1 MRGAS
6 AARHR
11 QMRDKLKDILLQVQ
25 KPARYVGGEYNL
37 PDMDKECSERVLL
50 CFSDK
55 YEVGMSNIGTR
66 ILYHMLNDTDGV
78 VCERCYAPDL
88 DMAELLHKNSLPL
101 FSLETKRDAKQFDLI
116 GFSIGFELQF
126 TNVVYM
132 LDLMG
137 APYYANQRGEDFP
150 PIVAGGPCV
159 VNPMPFAPFFD
170 AVLIGEGEK
179 NLKELTLL
187 HMQCREG
194 KVSKAE
200 FLQRASKLDGVY
212 VPSLNNRTKRAVVKD
227 LDKAYYPTK
236 VLVPN
241 CDIVHDRSSIE
252 LFRGCAN
259 GCRFCQ
265 AGFYYRP
272 IRERSVDTLVR
283 QACEL
288 MDNTGYDELG
298 LLSLSTS
305 DYSQLK
311 ELVDKIKVEADKRKV
326 KVALPSLRLDSFEA
340 DGIQGA
346 SLTFAPE
353 AGTQRLRDVINKN
366 INEEDILTSLTT
378 AMKYGVK
385 NVKLYFIIGLPTERE
400 EDLQGIVDIV
410 HLIKKLHAQY
420 GTSKLLNITVSTSV
434 FIPKPLTPFQWESQI
449 TIEQMRQKQAF
460 MREKLR
466 IKNVKYSWHG
476 AESSVIEAI
485 LARGDKSL
493 AKAIVKAYELGCVFD
508 SWSENFYYDR
518 WMAAFEQSGVDYQ
531 KFLDGFAEDEELP
544 WDIVDNGV
552 TKSYLLNERHKAY
565 DGQSTPNCLDKCN
578 GCGANRLE
586 RCRI

>member
-1 MRGAS
+1 MW
-6 AARHR
+6 
-11 QMRDKLKDILLQVQ
+11 DKLKDILQQVQ
-25 KPARYVGGEYNL
+25 KPARYVGGEFNL
-37 PDMDKECSERVLL
+37 PDMDKPCKERVCL

-78 VCERCYAPDL
+78 VCERAYAPDL
-88 DMAELLHKNSLPL
+88 DMAELLKKHGLPL
-101 FSLETKRDAKQFDLI
+101 FSIETKRDIKNFDLV
-116 GFSIGFELQF
+116 GFSVQFELQF
-126 TNVVYM
+126 TNIAYM

-137 APYYANQRGEDFP
+137 VPYFAKDRGEDIP

-159 VNPMPFAPFFD
+159 VNPMPFADFFD

-179 NLKELTLL
+179 NLAELVAL
-187 HMQCREG
+187 HIQCRD
-194 KVSKAE
+194 KKMSKSE
-200 FLQRASKLDGVY
+200 FLAAASRLDGVY
-212 VPSLNNRTKRAVVKD
+212 VPSLNNPTKRAVVKD

-236 VLVPN
+236 ILVPN

-272 IRERSVDTLVR
+272 IRERSVETLTR

-298 LLSLSTS
+298 LLSLSTG

-311 ELVDKIKVEADKRKV
+311 ELVDRIKVEADARKV
-326 KVALPSLRLDSFEA
+326 KLALPSLRLDSFEA
-340 DGIQGA
+340 EIYEEMQGA

-366 INEEDILTSLTT
+366 ISDEDVVSSLT
-378 AMKYGVK
+378 AALKYGVK
-385 NVKLYFIIGLPTERE
+385 NVKLYFIMGLPTETE
-400 EDLQGIVDIV
+400 EDLKGIVEIV
-410 HLIKKLHAQY
+410 KLVKDLHRQFGA
-420 GTSKLLNITVSTSV
+420 SRLLNITVSTSI
-434 FIPKPLTPFQWESQI
+434 FIPKPLTPFQWERQI
-449 TIEQMRQKQAF
+449 TIEEMRSKQEF
-460 MREKLR
+460 MRDNLR
-466 IKNVKYSWHG
+466 MKNVKYSWHG
-476 AESSVIEAI
+476 AQSSLIEAI
-485 LARGDKSL
+485 FARGDRSL
-493 AKAIVKAYELGCVFD
+493 AKSIVKAYELGCVFD
-508 SWSENFYYDR
+508 SWSENFDYDK
-518 WMAAFEQSGVDYQ
+518 WMRAFEESGVDYR
-531 KFLDGFAEDEELP
+531 KFLEGFSEDEELP
-544 WDIVDNGV
+544 WDIIDNGV
-552 TKSYLLNERHKAY
+552 SKKYLLAERHKAY
-565 DGQSTPNCLDKCN
+565 KGETTPNCLNKCN

>member
-1 MRGAS
+1 MW
-6 AARHR
+6 
-11 QMRDKLKDILLQVQ
+11 DKLKDILLQVQ

-37 PDMDKECSERVLL
+37 PDMDKPCKERVLL

-66 ILYHMLNDTDGV
+66 ILYHMLNDMLDV

-88 DMAELLHKNSLPL
+88 DMADLLRKNNLPL
-101 FSLETKRDAKQFDLI
+101 FSIETKRDIKSFDLI
-116 GFSIGFELQF
+116 GFSVQFELQF
-126 TNVVYM
+126 TNIAYM

-137 APYYANQRGEDFP
+137 APYFASERGEEFP

-187 HMQCREG
+187 HMQCKKEG
-194 KVSKAE
+194 LSKQE

-212 VPSLNNRTKRAVVKD
+212 VPSLNNPTKRAVVKD
-227 LDKAYYPTK
+227 LDEAYYPTK
-236 VLVPN
+236 ILVPN

-272 IRERSVDTLVR
+272 IRERSVDTLVT
-283 QACEL
+283 QAREL

-305 DYSQLK
+305 DYSGLK
-311 ELVDKIKVEADKRKV
+311 ELVDKIKVEADKRKI

-340 DGIQGA
+340 EIYEEIQGA

-366 INEEDILTSLTT
+366 VNDKDILSSLTA

-385 NVKLYFIIGLPTERE
+385 NVKLYFIMGLPTEQE

-410 HLIKKLHAQY
+410 CLIKKLHAEY
-420 GTSKLLNITVSTSV
+420 GTSKLLNITVSTSI
-434 FIPKPLTPFQWESQI
+434 FIPKPLTPFQWERQI
-449 TIEQMRQKQAF
+449 SMQEMLDKQAF

-466 IKNVKYSWHG
+466 MKNVKYSWHG
-476 AESSVIEAI
+476 DESSIIEAI
-485 LARGDKSL
+485 FARGDKSL
-493 AKAIVKAYELGCVFD
+493 AKVIVKAYELGCVFD
-508 SWSENFYYDR
+508 SWSENFHYDK
-518 WMAAFEQSGVDYQ
+518 WIEAFELCGVDYQ

-544 WDIVDNGV
+544 WDIIDNGV
-552 TKSYLLNERHKAY
+552 TKAYLLKERHKAY
-565 DGQSTPNCLDKCN
+565 EGICTPNCLKKCN

>member
-1 MRGAS
+1 MW
-6 AARHR
+6 
-11 QMRDKLKDILLQVQ
+11 DKLKDILLQVQ

-37 PDMDKECSERVLL
+37 PDMDKPCKERVLL

-66 ILYHMLNDTDGV
+66 ILYHMLNDMLDV

-88 DMAELLHKNSLPL
+88 DMADLLRKNNLPL
-101 FSLETKRDAKQFDLI
+101 FSIETKRDIKSFDLI
-116 GFSIGFELQF
+116 GFSVQFELQF
-126 TNVVYM
+126 TNIAYM

-137 APYYANQRGEDFP
+137 APYFASERGEEFP

-187 HMQCREG
+187 HMQCKKEG
-194 KVSKAE
+194 LSKQE

-212 VPSLNNRTKRAVVKD
+212 VPSLNNPTKRAVVKD
-227 LDKAYYPTK
+227 LDEAYYPTK
-236 VLVPN
+236 ILVPN

-272 IRERSVDTLVR
+272 IRERSVDTLVT
-283 QACEL
+283 QAREL

-305 DYSQLK
+305 DYSGLK
-311 ELVDKIKVEADKRKV
+311 ELVDKIKVEADKRKI

-340 DGIQGA
+340 EIYEEIQGA

-366 INEEDILTSLTT
+366 VNDKDILSSLTA

-385 NVKLYFIIGLPTERE
+385 NVKLYFIMGLPTEQE

-410 HLIKKLHAQY
+410 CLIKKLHAEY
-420 GTSKLLNITVSTSV
+420 GTSKLLNITVSTSI
-434 FIPKPLTPFQWESQI
+434 FIPKPLTPFQWERQI
-449 TIEQMRQKQAF
+449 SMQEMLDKQAF

-466 IKNVKYSWHG
+466 MKNVKYSWHG
-476 AESSVIEAI
+476 AESSIIEAI
-485 LARGDKSL
+485 FARGDKSL
-493 AKAIVKAYELGCVFD
+493 AKVIVKAYELGCVFD
-508 SWSENFYYDR
+508 SWSENFHYDK
-518 WMAAFEQSGVDYQ
+518 WIEAFELCGVDYQ

-544 WDIVDNGV
+544 WDIIDNGV
-552 TKSYLLNERHKAY
+552 TKAYLLKERHKAY
-565 DGQSTPNCLDKCN
+565 EGIYTPNCLKKCN

>member
-1 MRGAS
+1 MW
-6 AARHR
+6 
-11 QMRDKLKDILLQVQ
+11 DKLKDILQQVQ
-25 KPARYVGGEYNL
+25 KPARYVGGEFNL
-37 PDMDKECSERVLL
+37 PDMDKPCKERVCL

-78 VCERCYAPDL
+78 VCERAYAPDL
-88 DMAELLHKNSLPL
+88 DMAELLKKHGLPL
-101 FSLETKRDAKQFDLI
+101 FSIETKRDIKTFDLV
-116 GFSIGFELQF
+116 GFSVQFELQF
-126 TNVVYM
+126 TNIAYM

-137 APYYANQRGEDFP
+137 VPYFAKDRGEDIP

-159 VNPMPFAPFFD
+159 VNPMPFADFFD

-179 NLKELTLL
+179 NLTELVAL
-187 HMQCREG
+187 HIQCRD
-194 KVSKAE
+194 KKMSKSE
-200 FLQRASKLDGVY
+200 FLAAASRLDGVY
-212 VPSLNNRTKRAVVKD
+212 VPSLNNPTKRAVVKD

-236 VLVPN
+236 ILVPN

-272 IRERSVDTLVR
+272 IRERSVDTLTR

-298 LLSLSTS
+298 LLSLSTG

-311 ELVDKIKVEADKRKV
+311 ELIDRINAEADARKV
-326 KVALPSLRLDSFEA
+326 KLALPSLRLDSFEA
-340 DGIQGA
+340 EIYEEMQGA

-366 INEEDILTSLTT
+366 ISDEDVVSSLT
-378 AMKYGVK
+378 AALKYGVK
-385 NVKLYFIIGLPTERE
+385 NVKLYFIMGLPTET
-400 EDLQGIVDIV
+400 EDDLKGIVDIV
-410 HLIKKLHAQY
+410 KLVKDLHRQF
-420 GTSKLLNITVSTSV
+420 GTSKLLNITVSTSI
-434 FIPKPLTPFQWESQI
+434 FIPKPLTPFQWERQI
-449 TIEQMRQKQAF
+449 TIEEMRNKQEF
-460 MREKLR
+460 MRDNLR
-466 IKNVKYSWHG
+466 MKNVKYSWHG
-476 AESSVIEAI
+476 AQSSLIEAI
-485 LARGDKSL
+485 FARGDRSL
-493 AKAIVKAYELGCVFD
+493 AKSIVKAYELGCVFD
-508 SWSENFYYDR
+508 SWSENFDFDK
-518 WMAAFEQSGVDYQ
+518 WMRAFEESGADYR
-531 KFLDGFAEDEELP
+531 KFLEGFSEDEELP
-544 WDIVDNGV
+544 WDIIDNGV
-552 TKSYLLNERHKAY
+552 SKKYLLAERHKAY
-565 DGQSTPNCLDKCN
+565 RGETTPNCLNKCN

>member
-1 MRGAS
+1 MW
-6 AARHR
+6 
-11 QMRDKLKDILLQVQ
+11 DKLKDILQQVQ
-25 KPARYVGGEYNL
+25 KPARYVGGEFNL
-37 PDMDKECSERVLL
+37 PDMDKPCKERVCL

-78 VCERCYAPDL
+78 VCERAYAPDL
-88 DMAELLHKNSLPL
+88 DMAELLKKHGLPL
-101 FSLETKRDAKQFDLI
+101 FSIETKRDIKTFDLV
-116 GFSIGFELQF
+116 GFSVQFELQF
-126 TNVVYM
+126 TNIAYM

-137 APYYANQRGEDFP
+137 VPYFAKDRGEDIP

-159 VNPMPFAPFFD
+159 VNPMPFADFFD

-179 NLKELTLL
+179 NLAELVAL
-187 HMQCREG
+187 HIQCRD
-194 KVSKAE
+194 KKMSKSE
-200 FLQRASKLDGVY
+200 FLAAASRLDGVY
-212 VPSLNNRTKRAVVKD
+212 VPSLNNPTKRAVVKD

-236 VLVPN
+236 ILVPN

-272 IRERSVDTLVR
+272 IRERSVDTLTR

-298 LLSLSTS
+298 LLSLSTG

-311 ELVDKIKVEADKRKV
+311 ELVDRIKAEADARKV
-326 KVALPSLRLDSFEA
+326 KLALPSLRLDSFEA
-340 DGIQGA
+340 EIYEEMQGA

-366 INEEDILTSLTT
+366 ISDEDVVSSLT
-378 AMKYGVK
+378 AALKYGVK
-385 NVKLYFIIGLPTERE
+385 NVKLYFIMGLPTET
-400 EDLQGIVDIV
+400 EDDLKGIVDIV
-410 HLIKKLHAQY
+410 KLVKDLHRQF
-420 GTSKLLNITVSTSV
+420 GTSKLLNITVSTSI
-434 FIPKPLTPFQWESQI
+434 FIPKPLTPFQWERQI
-449 TIEQMRQKQAF
+449 SIEEMRNKQEF
-460 MREKLR
+460 MRDNLR
-466 IKNVKYSWHG
+466 MKNVKYSWHG
-476 AESSVIEAI
+476 AQSSLIEAI
-485 LARGDKSL
+485 FARGDRSL
-493 AKAIVKAYELGCVFD
+493 AKSIVKAYELGCVFD
-508 SWSENFYYDR
+508 SWSENFDFDK
-518 WMAAFEQSGVDYQ
+518 WMRAFEESGADYR
-531 KFLDGFAEDEELP
+531 KFLEGFSEDEELP
-544 WDIVDNGV
+544 WDIIDNGV
-552 TKSYLLNERHKAY
+552 SKKYLLAERHKAY
-565 DGQSTPNCLDKCN
+565 RGETTPNCLNKCN

>member
-1 MRGAS
+1 MW
-6 AARHR
+6 
-11 QMRDKLKDILLQVQ
+11 DKLKDILLQVQ

-37 PDMDKECSERVLL
+37 PDMDKPCKERVLL

-55 YEVGMSNIGTR
+55 YEVGMSNVGTR
-66 ILYHMLNDTDGV
+66 ILYHMLNDMPEI

-88 DMAELLHKNSLPL
+88 DMAGLLRKNNLPL
-101 FSLETKRDAKQFDLI
+101 FSIETKQDAKTFDLI
-116 GFSIGFELQF
+116 GFSVQFELQF
-126 TNVVYM
+126 TNIAYM

-137 APYYANQRGEDFP
+137 VPYFASERGEEYP

-170 AVLIGEGEK
+170 AVLIGEGEN
-179 NLKELTLL
+179 NLKGLTLL
-187 HMQCREG
+187 HMQCREEG
-194 KVSKAE
+194 VSKQE

-212 VPSLNNRTKRAVVKD
+212 VPSLNNPTKRAVVKN
-227 LDKAYYPTK
+227 LDEAYYPTK
-236 VLVPN
+236 ILVSN

-272 IRERSVDTLVR
+272 IRERSVDTLTR

-298 LLSLSTS
+298 LLSLSTG
-305 DYSQLK
+305 DYSGLK
-311 ELVDKIKVEADKRKV
+311 ELVDRIKVEADRRKV
-326 KVALPSLRLDSFEA
+326 KIALPSLRLDSFEA
-340 DGIQGA
+340 EIYEEIQGA

-366 INEEDILTSLTT
+366 INEENILSSLTA

-385 NVKLYFIIGLPTERE
+385 NVKLYFIMGLPTERE

-410 HLIKKLHAQY
+410 RLVKRLHAEY
-420 GTSKLLNITVSTSV
+420 GTSKLLNITVSTSM
-434 FIPKPLTPFQWESQI
+434 FIPKPLTPFQWEKQI
-449 TIEQMRQKQAF
+449 SIQEMLDKQAF

-466 IKNVKYSWHG
+466 MKNVKYSWHG
-476 AESSVIEAI
+476 AESSIIEAI

-508 SWSENFYYDR
+508 SWSENFDYDK
-518 WMAAFEQSGVDYQ
+518 WLKAFRESEVDYQ
-531 KFLDGFAEDEELP
+531 KFLDGFAEDEKLP
-544 WDIVDNGV
+544 WDIIDNGV
-552 TKSYLLNERHKAY
+552 TKAYLLRERHKAY
-565 DGQSTPNCLDKCN
+565 EGISTPSCLKKCN